1 MKQRAQELNKM
12 RRQICDVGRYLYN
25 KSYISGTGGNIS
37 VRLANGTFFITPSKC
52 NKGFLT
58 PKDIAVMDADGNDLT
73 KGLTASSEK
82 LVHLHLYKNLPN
94 VGAVI
99 HAHPPA
105 ATAHAMAGQ
114 DIDCTCAPETMVFLG
129 DRVPYIPYETPST
142 QALPDAF
149 NQYLDKKIRAYL
161 MGNHGVAVVGKDLQ
175 DAYNNIETLE
185 LYART
190 LIYARIIGGAKPIS
204 PEKVKHLK
212 ETFGL

>member
-1 MKQRAQELNKM
+1 MKQNAQELKKI

-37 VRLANGTFFITPSKC
+37 VRLENGTFLITPSKC
-52 NKGFLT
+52 NKGFLA
-58 PKDIAVMDADGNDLT
+58 PEDIALIDSNGKDLA

-82 LVHLHLYKNLPN
+82 LVHLCLHKHLPN

-105 ATAHAMAGQ
+105 ATAHAMVGR
-114 DIDCTCAPETMVFLG
+114 DIDCAYAPETMVFLG
-129 DRVPYIPYETPST
+129 DRVPYVPYETPST
-142 QALPDAF
+142 HALSDSF
-149 NQYLDKKIRAYL
+149 KRYLDKKFRAYL
-161 MGNHGVAVVGKDLQ
+161 MGNHGVAVVGRDLQ

-190 LIYARIIGGAKPIS
+190 LIYAKIIGTPKPIS
-204 PEKVKHLK
+204 PAKVKHLK